1 MDINEFMMLT
11 DEDIDYSSLS
21 VDTLKRLALGDEL
34 FIATSA
40 LGELSRR
47 NSSIAAS
54 TAWEILSNSRGDCY
68 LQAAALETLY
78 EYDQEKA
85 LTYIIQ
91 QVTKCNTYIL
101 NSILEIMIENESV
114 FKSKNVSS
122 LVSIVLQRVKELDST
137 TQYPEPEIK
146 DNFLSMYSDIKNFQ
160 VADVLT

>member
-1 MDINEFMMLT
+1 MQINELMMVT
-11 DEDIDYSSLS
+11 NEDIEYNILSL
-21 VDTLKRLALGDEL
+21 DTLQQLALSDEL

-68 LQAAALETLY
+68 LQAAALETIF

-85 LTYIIQ
+85 LTYIRQ

-122 LVSIVLQRVKELDST
+122 LVSIALQRLKGLDST
-137 TQYPEPEIK
+137 TQYPEPEVI
-146 DNFLSMYSDIKNFQ
+146 DNFLNMYSNIKNTQ
-160 VADVLT
+160 VVDALT